1 MLTCDL
7 KAQNYGTERLSAA
20 GPGLIMYTLLYGAV
34 KNMGDFLIYERA
46 KALLRHHKEPTV
58 DFLELHSIREPL
70 DPHLDRVNATRAVII
85 CGGPG
90 IQRNAYPGRYP
101 LVTNLDDIK
110 VPIIILG
117 GGWSGVPGDDA
128 TLSQYGFTRTTMG
141 LFERIKRQGHSIGVR
156 DHLTEKAL
164 RNNGITNVTM
174 IGCPAWYDLECL
186 ERDFHA
192 PSTINTIA
200 FTPPARSLFH
210 SQAVD
215 IMRMLRRRF
224 PDARLICSFHRGIT
238 ADAETP
244 TEDARWLGALAQT
257 AEELGFDIVD
267 TSYGIE
273 KATTLYADCD
283 LHVGYRVHGHLL
295 FLSRR
300 KPSFLVHEDG
310 RGRGA
315 SEALGLPGIQGWT
328 RTVPGKI
335 AARVGQWK
343 LSAYLER
350 ELMDRRASKSASAE
364 LEELLAANIRNG
376 FKSFDGLAERMRR
389 HYETMVQFLQSIP

>member
-1 MLTCDL
+1 
-7 KAQNYGTERLSAA
+7 
-20 GPGLIMYTLLYGAV
+20 MYTLLYAAL

-46 KALLRHHKEPTV
+46 KALLRHHKEPT
-58 DFLELHSIREPL
+58 DGFLELHSTREPL
-70 DPHLDRVNATRAVII
+70 DNDLDRINGTKAVII

-90 IQRNAYPGRYP
+90 ILRNAYPGRYP
-101 LVTNLDDIK
+101 LVSNLDDIK
-110 VPIIILG
+110 VPIIMLG
-117 GGWSGVPGDDA
+117 SGWFGVPGDDA
-128 TLSQYGFTRTTMG
+128 TLAQYGFTRSTIQ
-141 LFERIKRQGHSIGVR
+141 FFDRIKQQGHSIGVR
-156 DHLTEKAL
+156 DHLTERAL
-164 RNNGITNVTM
+164 RNNGVTNVTM
-174 IGCPAWYDLECL
+174 TGCPAWYDLEFL
-186 ERDFHA
+186 DEDFHA
-192 PSTINTIA
+192 PSAINTIA

-210 SQAVD
+210 GQAVE

-224 PDARLICSFHRGIT
+224 PNARLICSFHRGIS
-238 ADAETP
+238 
-244 TEDARWLGALAQT
+244 EDAQTPAEEAQWLGVLAQT
-257 AEELGFDIVD
+257 AEELDFDIVD

-295 FLSRR
+295 FLGRR
-300 KPSFLVHEDG
+300 KPSFLIHEDG

-350 ELMDRRASKSASAE
+350 ELMDRRANKSAPSE
-364 LEELLAANIRNG
+364 LERLLTANVRNG
-376 FKSFDGLAERMRR
+376 FSNFDGLAERMRR
-389 HYETMVQFLQSIP
+389 HYGTMVQFLQTIP